1 MQAESDFL
9 NLEYLRQGTA
19 KQRQAAS
26 VIDELELW
34 EHLKSCSPILVGT
47 IPIGIDIASSDLD
60 IICHVTE
67 FDRFERELRAS
78 YDRLVSDFTYS
89 FRSVGN
95 VERAVARFRYKGW
108 EFEIFAQPVPSVK
121 QNGYRHMVVEYK
133 LLKRLGEA
141 ARETIIELKK
151 EGYKTEPAF
160 AKLLHL
166 PGDPYEELLEMYR
179 WPEARLDAYIKS
191 YMDKE
196 NVYE

>member
-1 MQAESDFL
+1 MGSNARRVGFL

-34 EHLKSCSPILVGT
+34 EHLKSYSPILVGT

-67 FDRFERELRAS
+67 FDRFERELRAP
-78 YDRLVSDFTYS
+78 YDRLVSDFSYS

-108 EFEIFAQPVPSVK
+108 NSRFCSAGAFHEAEWLPSYGSGIQAV
-121 QNGYRHMVVEYK
+121 
-133 LLKRLGEA
+133 EA
-141 ARETIIELKK
+141 ARRTCKRNHHR
-151 EGYKTEPAF
+151 A
-160 AKLLHL
+160 
-166 PGDPYEELLEMYR
+166 EEVGL
-179 WPEARLDAYIKS
+179 
-191 YMDKE
+191 
-196 NVYE
+196 